1 MKSAPMRHAPRRR
14 CWPAGNWF
22 QANSTRSLHGLL
34 ACAAR
39 GRNVIS
45 VSAGVY
51 GCILLGAHFERFNI
65 PALQGFRRLWARGCG
80 CGENLGQQKFAR
92 TAVARDFFLSA
103 RRYAST
109 VLAVARCLSVCL
121 FVCHNSV
128 VLSKRPD
135 GSSRFLVWRLSSIY
149 PTLCCKKI
157 RVLGYLYTS
166 GALRSFSSHCTD
178 HFGGPKYGTGSGL
191 VFWQ

>member
-80 CGENLGQQKFAR
+80 CGENLGQPKFAR

-109 VLAVARCLSVCL
+109 VLAVARYVCRSVCL
-121 FVCHNSV
+121 SQLRCFVETAGRIEPVFGVETVFHIPHT
-128 VLSKRPD
+128 VL
-135 GSSRFLVWRLSSIY
+135 
-149 PTLCCKKI
+149 
-157 RVLGYLYTS
+157 
-166 GALRSFSSHCTD
+166 
-178 HFGGPKYGTGSGL
+178 
-191 VFWQ
+191 